1 MQLIKVSS
9 KGQVVLPKR
18 IRKKLSLD
26 EKSYLVVEELGGNI
40 IMKKASERFDE
51 LASFFSRE
59 AKNRKVTKEEL
70 LKTLQETEREIWG

>member
-18 IRKKLSLD
+18 IRKKLCLD
-26 EKSYLVVEELGGNI
+26 EKSYLLVEEVGGNI

-51 LASFFSRE
+51 LASFFTRE
-59 AKNRKVTKEEL
+59 AKNRKISKEEL
-70 LKTLQETEREIWG
+70 LKTLSEVERETWG

>member
-9 KGQVVLPKR
+9 KGQVVLPKK

-26 EKSYLVVEELGGNI
+26 EKSYLVVEEVGGNI

-51 LASFFSRE
+51 LASFFARE
-59 AKNRKVTKEEL
+59 AKNRKISKEQL
-70 LKTLQETEREIWG
+70 LKTLSEIEKETWG

>member
-26 EKSYLVVEELGGNI
+26 EKSYLVVEEVGGNI
-40 IMKKASERFDE
+40 IMKKASERLDE
-51 LASFFSRE
+51 LASFFTRE
-59 AKNRKVTKEEL
+59 AKNRKISKEEL
-70 LKTLQETEREIWG
+70 LKTLSEIEKETWG